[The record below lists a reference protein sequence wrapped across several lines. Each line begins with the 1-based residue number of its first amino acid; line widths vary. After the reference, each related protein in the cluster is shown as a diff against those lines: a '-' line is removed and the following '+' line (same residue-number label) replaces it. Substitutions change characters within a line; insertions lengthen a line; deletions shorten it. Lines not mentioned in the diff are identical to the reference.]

1 MSYSKGRKNYNHK
14 NMETKHFYESKT
26 YIGLAVMILGLIVNK
41 FGLPIAAEE
50 VAPIVAFIFEGIGG
64 VMIFIGRL
72 RAEKKVS
79 F

>member
-1 MSYSKGRKNYNHK
+1 
-14 NMETKHFYESKT
+14 METKPFYQSKT

-50 VAPIVAFIFEGIGG
+50 IAPIVAFIFEGIGG

>member
-1 MSYSKGRKNYNHK
+1 
-14 NMETKHFYESKT
+14 METKPFYQSKT

-41 FGLPIAAEE
+41 LGLPIATEE
-50 VAPIVAFIFEGIGG
+50 IAPVVAFIFEGIGG